1 MSYDANSTLSI
12 PHFAHGAN
20 RGRDRGPQFHDRNAD
35 IDKLIPSYDRKR
47 LVSISSRLFTNM
59 GVVKAAILQKADFSI
74 GEAWLPTY
82 TGPTD
87 MLDGKAIATFLRKV
101 WFPSCDVRGGIHNWH
116 KLLELTSIAIDRD
129 GEAFWLLVKGND
141 GFPRIQQIPSHRVDS
156 GGYGEQAASGRWKGL
171 RIKDGIIYWPGGRP
185 AAYRIITGDTASEF
199 EDVPASDVIHIFDPI
214 YQEQG
219 RGLPS
224 TTHGIEDL
232 KHCLASTDDE
242 RIRQM
247 IISRLHLVEY
257 NDKGGP
263 DENDPMVSLSEVA
276 ISEEDGPKILVE
288 EAGGGKV
295 YMKAGS
301 GQKIE
306 QIKHESPGEIWQ
318 SFQNRMIRSFLAG
331 MPWPQSWVWE
341 GSGQGT
347 HERVEVM
354 KGRRSIKQRQRIL
367 DYAASRAIAWAY
379 SIFHY
384 DLNRVPLLDH
394 PLSWSFTKP
403 PRATVDDGREA
414 SAQRDD
420 WRAGLANTDEI
431 LEAKGMTEDEFYE
444 RRALGVARRKVIAR
458 RVSEE
463 VSAESG
469 YEITVEDREMAMLT
483 PNEMGQ
489 QPAAAKPDPEEDH
502 NDQEEEDE

>member
-1 MSYDANSTLSI
+1 
-12 PHFAHGAN
+12 
-20 RGRDRGPQFHDRNAD
+20 
-35 IDKLIPSYDRKR
+35 
-47 LVSISSRLFTNM
+47 
-59 GVVKAAILQKADFSI
+59 
-74 GEAWLPTY
+74 
-82 TGPTD
+82 
-87 MLDGKAIATFLRKV
+87 
-101 WFPSCDVRGGIHNWH
+101 
-116 KLLELTSIAIDRD
+116 
-129 GEAFWLLVKGND
+129 
-141 GFPRIQQIPSHRVDS
+141 
-156 GGYGEQAASGRWKGL
+156 
-171 RIKDGIIYWPGGRP
+171 
-185 AAYRIITGDTASEF
+185 
-199 EDVPASDVIHIFDPI
+199 
-214 YQEQG
+214 
-219 RGLPS
+219 
-224 TTHGIEDL
+224 
-232 KHCLASTDDE
+232 
-242 RIRQM
+242 
-247 IISRLHLVEY
+247 
-257 NDKGGP
+257 
-263 DENDPMVSLSEVA
+263 
-276 ISEEDGPKILVE
+276 
-288 EAGGGKV
+288 
-295 YMKAGS
+295 MKAGS

-306 QIKHESPGEIWQ
+306 QIKHEAPGEIWQ
-318 SFQNRMIRSFLAG
+318 SVQNRMIRSFLAG

-384 DLNRVPLLDH
+384 DLKRVPLLDH

-483 PNEMGQ
+483 PNEMGAQ
-489 QPAAAKPDPEEDH
+489 QPPASRPVLEDEPDDM
-502 NDQEEEDE
+502 EEDEDQQEDDQ

>member
-87 MLDGKAIATFLRKV
+87 MVDGKAIATFLRKV

-129 GEAFWLLVKGND
+129 GEAFWLLVKGDD

-185 AAYRIITGDTASEF
+185 AAYRIITGDNANEF
-199 EDVPASDVIHIFDPI
+199 EDVAASDVIHIFDPI

-331 MPWPQSWVWE
+331 MPWP
-341 GSGQGT
+341 
-347 HERVEVM
+347 H
-354 KGRRSIKQRQRIL
+354 GRRPWR
-367 DYAASRAIAWAY
+367 
-379 SIFHY
+379 
-384 DLNRVPLLDH
+384 
-394 PLSWSFTKP
+394 
-403 PRATVDDGREA
+403 
-414 SAQRDD
+414 
-420 WRAGLANTDEI
+420 RAG
-431 LEAKGMTEDEFYE
+431 
-444 RRALGVARRKVIAR
+444 V
-458 RVSEE
+458 
-463 VSAESG
+463 
-469 YEITVEDREMAMLT
+469 
-483 PNEMGQ
+483 Q
-489 QPAAAKPDPEEDH
+489 C
-502 NDQEEEDE
+502 